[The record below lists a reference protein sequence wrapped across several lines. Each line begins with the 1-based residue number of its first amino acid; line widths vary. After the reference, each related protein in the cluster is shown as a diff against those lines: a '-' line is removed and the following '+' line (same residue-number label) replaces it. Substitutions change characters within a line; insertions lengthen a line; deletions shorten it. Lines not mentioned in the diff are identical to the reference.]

1 MVSLL
6 LEKGYA
12 FLESSTGQLFG
23 KGNWESSKIA
33 SRDSEGFMP
42 ESISHQIDV
51 HMTPLFRIRKVFDQ
65 EGISIIKVE
74 GDVTTGNFQDWAEK
88 VGSCLDET
96 KLPIILDFS
105 SVGFLTPKV
114 VELFHRVLKE
124 HIYIINLPSSTKN
137 IVESAGLSQHVI
149 A

>member
-1 MVSLL
+1 MPQ
-6 LEKGYA
+6 EY
-12 FLESSTGQLFG
+12 SSPQL
-23 KGNWESSKIA
+23 
-33 SRDSEGFMP
+33 
-42 ESISHQIDV
+42 DV
-51 HMTPLFRIRKVFDQ
+51 PKVPLFRIRKVFER
-65 EGISIIKVE
+65 EGISIVKIE

-88 VGSCLDET
+88 VGSCLDDT
-96 KLPIILDFS
+96 KQPIILDFS

-124 HIYIINLPSSTKN
+124 HMYIINLPSSTKN